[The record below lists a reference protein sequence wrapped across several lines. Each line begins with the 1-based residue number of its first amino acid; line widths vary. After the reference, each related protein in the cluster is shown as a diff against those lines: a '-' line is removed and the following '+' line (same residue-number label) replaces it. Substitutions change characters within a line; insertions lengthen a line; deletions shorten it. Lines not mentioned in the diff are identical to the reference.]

1 LRIAQISSIV
11 GSSAD
16 GTSVRVAGLSQGL
29 ARRGHTV
36 STYCWKQCGDLC
48 GDFKKRNLSM
58 LKHLAIALGP
68 ESPLEHLASGD
79 SRMRGYL
86 DEMLNP
92 ILRLYLR
99 RMRGFEILHCHL
111 HRATSVIERIHDP
124 RRQRLLY
131 DYQGTLT
138 LNDVSRSGIL
148 DMPNWSPNRK
158 ERWEASL
165 FAKADGVSFVTEIM
179 RRRMCKI
186 YALDYARTYVI
197 PDGVDCDYVARNL
210 DKNIVNDLRR
220 KWHGESRKIVMYVGL
235 LDEQHGARYLST
247 AVSGMLADCRLAESL
262 SIVIVGSGPFLP
274 QFEVLQE
281 KNPDHLFFMD
291 RVAYRSLPSYLAAA
305 DVLLSPHPRNLI
317 MDSVVS
323 SKVLHYLASER
334 PAVVTRLAGT
344 SQWLHDGQDAVFCEP
359 EDPLTMV
366 EAVKGLVSDDSK
378 SHRIGEAGALLA
390 RTNFD
395 WSIAARKAEEVYQI
409 MIDGQ
414 QTI

>member
-1 LRIAQISSIV
+1 M
-11 GSSAD
+11 
-16 GTSVRVAGLSQGL
+16 
-29 ARRGHTV
+29 RGH
-36 STYCWKQCGDLC
+36 
-48 GDFKKRNLSM
+48 
-58 LKHLAIALGP
+58 
-68 ESPLEHLASGD
+68 
-79 SRMRGYL
+79 L
-86 DEMLNP
+86 DEVLNP
-92 ILRLYLR
+92 ILRLYFR

-111 HRATSVIERIHDP
+111 HRAISVIERIRDP
-124 RRQRLLY
+124 KRQRLLF

-138 LNDVSRSGIL
+138 LNDVNRSGIL

-165 FAKADGVSFVTEIM
+165 LAKANGISFVTETL

-210 DKNIVNDLRR
+210 DENIVNDLRK

-262 SIVIVGSGPFLP
+262 SIVIVGSGPFSP

-291 RVAYRSLPSYLAAA
+291 RVAYRFLPSYLAAA

-359 EDPLTMV
+359 EDPSTMV
-366 EAVKGLVSDDSK
+366 EAVKGLVSDDSR
-378 SHRIGEAGALLA
+378 SHRIGKAGALLA

-395 WSIAARKAEEVYQI
+395 WSIAARKAEEVYRI
-409 MIDGQ
+409 MIDSQ
-414 QTI
+414 QAI